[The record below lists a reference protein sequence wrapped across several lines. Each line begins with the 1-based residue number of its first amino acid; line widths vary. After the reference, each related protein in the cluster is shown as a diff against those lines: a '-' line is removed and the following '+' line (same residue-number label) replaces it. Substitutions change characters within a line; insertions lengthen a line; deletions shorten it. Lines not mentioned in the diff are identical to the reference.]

1 MNDILT
7 CTTQGWQPVIGDPS
21 WRGWATVLIYLAVM
35 LLAALV
41 ARRAPFPDRSRR
53 RERLFWIVVAVLM
66 AGLAINKQLDLQSAL
81 TVAGRCAAKAQGWYG
96 NRRMAQALFLMMIA
110 VGGLLALIALLRLLR
125 GTWSRSALPI
135 LGMCFVTAFVLMR
148 AVGFHHFDRM
158 LGIPMLGVRANT
170 VLEWTGP
177 LLIGAV
183 SLWLIGGRGRGAM
196 KAGG

>member
-1 MNDILT
+1 MNEILT
-7 CTTQGWQPVIGDPS
+7 CTTDRWQPVIGDPS

-35 LLAALV
+35 GLAVMV
-41 ARRAPFPDRSRR
+41 ARRAPFPGRSRG

-66 AGLAINKQLDLQSAL
+66 GLLAINKQLDLQSAL
-81 TVAGRCAAKAQGWYG
+81 TVAGRCAAQAQGWYQ
-96 NRRMAQALFLMMIA
+96 NRRLVQALFLMIIA
-110 VGGLLALIALLRLLR
+110 VGAGITLIALLRLLR

-135 LGMCFVTAFVLMR
+135 LGLCFVMGFVLMR

-177 LLIGAV
+177 LLIGTVA
-183 SLWLIGGRGRGAM
+183 LWLLARRRH
-196 KAGG
+196 AGHR